1 MMLWPTSRTKVKK
14 DDTFHIRYIAV
25 TNKKTVVNLSNHS
38 YFNLGGHETGADE
51 LYKHTI
57 INAEKKV

>member
-1 MMLWPTSRTKVKK
+1 MVNITYEVKN
-14 DDTFHIRYIAV
+14 DDSFHVQYLAV

-38 YFNLGGHETGADE
+38 YFNLAGHETGADE

-57 INAEKKV
+57 VINADK